1 MEPMTLFHGSPQIVA
16 HPFYG
21 GGRPYNDYGH
31 GFYCTEH
38 IELARE
44 WACSEEGYDGY
55 ANEYRFDGRGFKVLE
70 LSSPE
75 YSRLHWLALLLE
87 HRKIDLRTPVA
98 QAGSEFLR
106 AHYLLD
112 AESFDVIVGHR
123 ADDSY
128 FTFARAFLRNDIS
141 LEQLTRALRLG
152 DLGQQIVLKS
162 PRAFEAIKFVEAT
175 VAPSAVYYPKRKERD
190 EKARALYREEAAR
203 QGIDGIYLRDLL
215 RDEVT
220 DLAGL

>member
-21 GGRPYNDYGH
+21 GGRSYNDYGH

-70 LSSPE
+70 LSSP
-75 YSRLHWLALLLE
+75 
-87 HRKIDLRTPVA
+87 
-98 QAGSEFLR
+98 
-106 AHYLLD
+106 
-112 AESFDVIVGHR
+112 ESFDVIVGHR

-162 PRAFEAIKFVEAT
+162 PRAFEAIEFVEAT

-190 EKARALYREEAAR
+190 EKARALYREEVAR
-203 QGIDGIYLRDLL
+203 EGIDGIYLRDLL

>member
-1 MEPMTLFHGSPQIVA
+1 MPMSIASTAVA
-16 HPFYG
+16 LRFSSFPLRNIRRFIG
-21 GGRPYNDYGH
+21 WR
-31 GFYCTEH
+31 CCWS
-38 IELARE
+38 IAKSICALR
-44 WACSEEGYDGY
+44 CS
-55 ANEYRFDGRGFKVLE
+55 
-70 LSSPE
+70 
-75 YSRLHWLALLLE
+75 
-87 HRKIDLRTPVA
+87 
-98 QAGSEFLR
+98 AGSEFLR

-162 PRAFEAIKFVEAT
+162 PRAFEAIEFVEAT
-175 VAPSAVYYPKRKERD
+175 VTPSAVYYPKRKERD

>member
-1 MEPMTLFHGSPQIVA
+1 M
-16 HPFYG
+16 
-21 GGRPYNDYGH
+21 
-31 GFYCTEH
+31 
-38 IELARE
+38 ARE

-55 ANEYRFDGRGFKVLE
+55 ANEYRFDGRGLKVLE

-75 YSRLHWLALLLE
+75 YSTLHWLALLLE

-128 FTFARAFLRNDIS
+128 FTFARAFLRNDVS
-141 LEQLTRALRLG
+141 LEQLTRALHLG

-162 PRAFEAIKFVEAT
+162 PEAFKAIEFVETTVRPAPFTTLSGRSAT
-175 VAPSAVYYPKRKERD
+175 RRRGRSIARRLPGRASTVFSCATFCEKR
-190 EKARALYREEAAR
+190 
-203 QGIDGIYLRDLL
+203 
-215 RDEVT
+215 
-220 DLAGL
+220 

>member
-21 GGRPYNDYGH
+21 GGRSYNDYGH

-75 YSRLHWLALLLE
+75 YSTLHWLALLLE

-98 QAGSEFLR
+98 QAGSEF
-106 AHYLLD
+106 
-112 AESFDVIVGHR
+112 HR
-123 ADDSY
+123 GA
-128 FTFARAFLRNDIS
+128 
-141 LEQLTRALRLG
+141 
-152 DLGQQIVLKS
+152 
-162 PRAFEAIKFVEAT
+162 PR
-175 VAPSAVYYPKRKERD
+175 R
-190 EKARALYREEAAR
+190 
-203 QGIDGIYLRDLL
+203 
-215 RDEVT
+215 
-220 DLAGL
+220 

>member
-21 GGRPYNDYGH
+21 GGRPYNDYGR

-75 YSRLHWLALLLE
+75 YSTLHWLALLLE

-98 QAGSEFLR
+98 QR
-106 AHYLLD
+106 A
-112 AESFDVIVGHR
+112 ASFFVPTTCWMRNRSTSSWGT
-123 ADDSY
+123 APMTATLPLPAPFCS
-128 FTFARAFLRNDIS
+128 NDIS
-141 LEQLTRALRLG
+141 LEQLNAR
-152 DLGQQIVLKS
+152 
-162 PRAFEAIKFVEAT
+162 
-175 VAPSAVYYPKRKERD
+175 SASW
-190 EKARALYREEAAR
+190 
-203 QGIDGIYLRDLL
+203 
-215 RDEVT
+215 
-220 DLAGL
+220 

>member
-1 MEPMTLFHGSPQIVA
+1 MELMTLFHGSPQIVA

-21 GGRPYNDYGH
+21 GGRPYNDYGR

-55 ANEYRFDGRGFKVLE
+55 ANEYRFDGRGLKVLE

-75 YSRLHWLALLLE
+75 YSTLHWLALLLE

-128 FTFARAFLRNDIS
+128 FTFARAFLRNDVS
-141 LEQLTRALRLG
+141 LEQ
-152 DLGQQIVLKS
+152 
-162 PRAFEAIKFVEAT
+162 FVETT

-203 QGIDGIYLRDLL
+203 QGIDGIFLRDLL
-215 RDEVT
+215 REEVT

>member
-1 MEPMTLFHGSPQIVA
+1 MELMTLFHGSPQIVA

-21 GGRPYNDYGH
+21 GGRPYNDYGR

-55 ANEYRFDGRGFKVLE
+55 ANEYRFDGRGLKVLE

-75 YSRLHWLALLLE
+75 YSTLHWLALLLE

-112 AESFDVIVGHR
+112 AEPFDVIVGHR

-128 FTFARAFLRNDIS
+128 FTFARAFLRKRYFFGAAD
-141 LEQLTRALRLG
+141 TRHASR
-152 DLGQQIVLKS
+152 
-162 PRAFEAIKFVEAT
+162 
-175 VAPSAVYYPKRKERD
+175 
-190 EKARALYREEAAR
+190 
-203 QGIDGIYLRDLL
+203 
-215 RDEVT
+215 
-220 DLAGL
+220 

>member
-21 GGRPYNDYGH
+21 GGRPYNDYGR

-75 YSRLHWLALLLE
+75 YSALHWLALLLE

-123 ADDSY
+123 A
-128 FTFARAFLRNDIS
+128 FLRNDIS

-152 DLGQQIVLKS
+152 DSGQQIVLKS
-162 PRAFEAIKFVEAT
+162 PRAFEAIEFVEAT

>member
-1 MEPMTLFHGSPQIVA
+1 M
-16 HPFYG
+16 
-21 GGRPYNDYGH
+21 
-31 GFYCTEH
+31 
-38 IELARE
+38 ARE

-55 ANEYRFDGRGFKVLE
+55 ANEYRFDGRGLKVLE

-75 YSRLHWLALLLE
+75 YSTLHWLALLLE

-141 LEQLTRALRLG
+141 LEQLTRALHLG
-152 DLGQQIVLKS
+152 DLGQQIVLKL
-162 PRAFEAIKFVEAT
+162 
-175 VAPSAVYYPKRKERD
+175 
-190 EKARALYREEAAR
+190 ARG
-203 QGIDGIYLRDLL
+203 GI
-215 RDEVT
+215 
-220 DLAGL
+220 AGLALEGLHPAVELGEADRVPLGDQLAMFWVSAWVWKELSRLRSKPPEEVRVR